1 MEYWKYRRQFCLLF
15 DNIMIVLKCLKRH
28 SYNNI
33 FTWSLGFDLFNEGV
47 RWRKSRGRDWPERA
61 HYNIPLIFRY
71 IWKISF
77 KKVQKCTAKIGWQYG
92 DLLLKKS
99 DFENLNNNKT
109 ESQVLI
115 SIFIIFWFFSQ
126 QPCES
131 EYTHWKI
138 KYFNYFI
145 FSFWELHTW
154 ASSLHYSHSWAPRFP
169 SMSPPQLPSK
179 IYELFFIIVASI
191 PLSLYN

>member
-33 FTWSLGFDLFNEGV
+33 LTWSLGFDLFNEGV

-109 ESQVLI
+109 EGQVLI
-115 SIFIIFWFFSQ
+115 SIFIIFWFFPSNLVNQ
-126 QPCES
+126 SILIEKLNILTILS
-131 EYTHWKI
+131 FLFENFTHEHRVYI
-138 KYFNYFI
+138 I
-145 FSFWELHTW
+145 LT
-154 ASSLHYSHSWAPRFP
+154 WAPRFP

-179 IYELFFIIVASI
+179 IYDLFFIIVASI